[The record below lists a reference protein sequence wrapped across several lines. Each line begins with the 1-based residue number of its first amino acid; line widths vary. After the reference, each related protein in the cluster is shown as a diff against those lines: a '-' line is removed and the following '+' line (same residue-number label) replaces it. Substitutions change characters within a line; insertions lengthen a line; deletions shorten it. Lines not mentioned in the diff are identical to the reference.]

1 MDKLLFYNT
10 LQNNFG
16 FEPTEK
22 QNVFFKNFSDFIL
35 NPYPS
40 QIFLL
45 KGYAG
50 TGKTSVVNAIVKS
63 INSINYKIVLLAPT
77 GRAAKVLSQYTN
89 LNAFTIH
96 KKIYFSDQNAGNFNL
111 TLQQNKHTNTLFVID
126 EASMLSNESQFQ
138 RNSLLEDVIQYIY
151 SGKNCKLLLIGDDAQ
166 LPPVFLPYSPALNK
180 EYLKNEFFKE
190 IIEIIFNQVM
200 RQSLDSGILYNA
212 TLLRLAIQENNL
224 KEFEFI
230 TKNYPDITY
239 LSDGYEI
246 ENAIQDSYQNNGI
259 EETTIIVRSNK
270 RANLYNQQI
279 RNRILGRESELSSGD
294 LVMVIKNNYYWL
306 KEEDH
311 ASFIAN
317 GDILEILKVY
327 KIQELYGFK
336 FAKVKVNMLDYPS
349 QEAFDTILI
358 LDAIEIEAASLTQ
371 EQLNKLF
378 QEISQDYQEE
388 KNTYKR
394 NKKVKENEYFNALQ
408 VKFSYCI
415 TCHKSQGGQWN
426 TVIVEKP
433 YLPDGVSIEYLKWL
447 YTACSRA
454 KEKLYLIG
462 F

>member
-1 MDKLLFYNT
+1 MDISLFYNI
-10 LQNNFG
+10 LRDNFG
-16 FEPTEK
+16 YDPTEK
-22 QNVFFKNFSDFIL
+22 QLIFFKNISKFIL
-35 NPYPS
+35 NKYNNE
-40 QIFLL
+40 IFLL

-50 TGKTSVVNAIVKS
+50 TGKTSVVNALVQS
-63 INSINYKIVLLAPT
+63 IPSIHYKIVLLAPT
-77 GRAAKVLSQYTN
+77 GRAAKVLAQYSDT
-89 LNAFTIH
+89 NAFTIH
-96 KKIYFSDQNAGNFNL
+96 KKIYFSDSSSGNFSQ

-151 SGKNCKLLLIGDDAQ
+151 SGKNCKLLMIGDDAQ
-166 LPPVFLPYSPALNK
+166 LPPVFLTYSPALNK
-180 EYLKNEFFKE
+180 DYLKSEFFLD
-190 IIEIIFNQVM
+190 IIEVVFNQVM

-212 TLLRLAIQENNL
+212 TLLRLAIQENNCL
-224 KEFEFI
+224 EFSFI
-230 TKNYPDITY
+230 TKDYPDITY

-246 ENAIQDSYQNNGI
+246 ENAIQDSYQNNGV

-294 LVMVIKNNYYWL
+294 LLMVIKNNYFWL
-306 KEEDH
+306 DENDK

-317 GDILEILKVY
+317 GDILEVLKVY
-327 KIQELYGFK
+327 KIIVLFGFT
-336 FAKVKVNMLDYPS
+336 FAKVKVNMLDYPEQNS
-349 QEAFDTILI
+349 FDTVLI
-358 LDAIEIEAASLTQ
+358 LDALNIEAAAL
-371 EQLNKLF
+371 
-378 QEISQDYQEE
+378 SQDQMQKLYQAIAEDYQDE

-394 NKKVKENEYFNALQ
+394 NKKIKENEYFNALQ

-433 YLPDGVSIEYLKWL
+433 YLPDGISIDYLKWL

>member
-230 TKNYPDITY
+230 TINYPDITY

>member
-96 KKIYFSDQNAGNFNL
+96 KKIYFSDQNSGNFNL

-126 EASMLSNESQFQ
+126 EASMLPNESQFQ

-306 KEEDH
+306 KEEDQ

>member
-96 KKIYFSDQNAGNFNL
+96 KKIYFSDQNSGNFNL

-306 KEEDH
+306 KEEDQ